1 MSKLTS
7 KGAVLALVA
16 VAALLSWHTAAEP
29 GTGAEK
35 AAFPAT
41 LGEPAGVSAADNW
54 PQFRGPGGLGI
65 AEDAGVPRSW
75 SETENI
81 VWKAEIEGLGH
92 SSPVIWGDTIFLTT
106 ALEGETIPGA
116 GAPTHYIGGQV
127 FKHPQAMGSDRRHTL
142 KVMALDRA
150 SGEVLWSDV
159 AYEGRVYDDRHRGA
173 SYASATAVT
182 DGERVYFYFGSQGVY
197 AYDFDGHQVWGTDL
211 GDFSCFGV
219 GLGTSPV
226 LYGNVLI
233 LQIDDGE
240 GAGSFIDAAT
250 GDVAYQGGRIPVPA
264 SMLMSSLLVV
274 DGKIMLS
281 TPEGDTFWIAT
292 GPEFSIAGHNS
303 LDEPILTTPAIVG
316 GMIYLRGRTHLYAI
330 GSVDNE
336 P

>member
-41 LGEPAGVSAADNW
+41 LGEPAGASAADNW

-116 GAPTHYIGGQV
+116 G
-127 FKHPQAMGSDRRHTL
+127 
-142 KVMALDRA
+142 
-150 SGEVLWSDV
+150 
-159 AYEGRVYDDRHRGA
+159 
-173 SYASATAVT
+173 
-182 DGERVYFYFGSQGVY
+182 
-197 AYDFDGHQVWGTDL
+197 
-211 GDFSCFGV
+211 
-219 GLGTSPV
+219 
-226 LYGNVLI
+226 
-233 LQIDDGE
+233 
-240 GAGSFIDAAT
+240 SFIDAAT
-250 GDVAYQGGRIPVPA
+250 GDVVYQGGRIPVPA